1 VLPIASEPVAD
12 GAVAR
17 RGETI
22 VDVGPARDVCSR
34 HPDAET
40 VDHGDAIL
48 LPGLVN
54 AHTHL
59 SLTALADATPRG
71 EGFLS
76 WLERTARAARAME
89 ANEVRQAVREG
100 LEESYRLGTALVGE
114 ITTRTEG
121 IEEILAHPMMRARV
135 FFEFLGVSEGRARA
149 RLDEAERSA
158 LAVRTET
165 TARGLDR
172 VRAGLSPHAPY
183 SVWPAHWREAAA
195 FTRAH
200 DLYWSS
206 HIAESPDEDEFL
218 TRGTG
223 PLRDHLVALGVWDGT
238 FPVPGRP
245 AIDLLT
251 DAAALD
257 ERALLVHAIHLDKV
271 AIARIAA
278 SGASVCLCPRSNAYL
293 GLPPPPVEAFMSL
306 GTRLCLGT
314 DAKASNADLS
324 VWAEMR
330 ALGRIAPGIP
340 ARRLVEMA
348 TSGGARAL
356 GFEGLAGTLRPGDR
370 SPLVTVQSDG
380 TRFDDPYEFLARES
394 VEEGVL
400 PL

>member
-1 VLPIASEPVAD
+1 
-12 GAVAR
+12 
-17 RGETI
+17 
-22 VDVGPARDVCSR
+22 VDLGR
-34 HPDAET
+34 
-40 VDHGDAIL
+40 AIL

-59 SLTALADATPRG
+59 SLTTLADAGPRS

-76 WLERTARAARAME
+76 WLGRTARAARSMGAD
-89 ANEVRQAVREG
+89 EVRGAVREG
-100 LEESYRLGTALVGE
+100 LEESFRLGTALVGE

-121 IEEILAHPMMRARV
+121 IEEILAHPVMRARV
-135 FFEFLGVSEGRARA
+135 FFEFLGVSEPRARA
-149 RLDEAERSA
+149 RLDEAERGA
-158 LAVRTET
+158 LALRTET
-165 TARGLDR
+165 AARGLDR

-195 FTRAH
+195 FAQAH
-200 DLYWSS
+200 DLFWSS

-223 PLRDHLVALGVWDGT
+223 PLRDYLHALGVWDGS

-245 AIDLLT
+245 AIDLLA
-251 DAAALD
+251 DAGALD
-257 ERALLVHAIHLDKV
+257 ERALLVHAIHLDEG

-293 GLPPPPVEAFMSL
+293 GLPPPPVEAFMSQ
-306 GTRLCLGT
+306 GARLCLGT
-314 DAKASNADLS
+314 DARASNADLS

-330 ALGRIAPGIP
+330 SLGRIAPRIP

-348 TSGGARAL
+348 TSGGAWSL
-356 GFEGLAGTLRPGDR
+356 GFDGMAGTLRPGDR
-370 SPLVTVQSDG
+370 SPLVSVQSNG
-380 TRFDDPYEFLARES
+380 TRVDDPYEFLARES

>member
-1 VLPIASEPVAD
+1 VLPIAAEPFAD

-17 RGETI
+17 RGEAI
-22 VDVGPARDVCSR
+22 VDVGPARDVRSR
-34 HPDAET
+34 HPLAEV
-40 VDHGDAIL
+40 VDLGRAIL

-59 SLTALADATPRG
+59 SLTTLADAGPRS

-76 WLERTARAARAME
+76 WLGRTARAARSMGAD
-89 ANEVRQAVREG
+89 EVRGAVREG
-100 LEESYRLGTALVGE
+100 LEESFRLGTALVGE

-121 IEEILAHPMMRARV
+121 IEEILAHPVMRARV
-135 FFEFLGVSEGRARA
+135 FFEFLGVSEPRARA
-149 RLDEAERSA
+149 RLDEAERGA
-158 LAVRTET
+158 LALRTET
-165 TARGLDR
+165 AARGLDR

-195 FTRAH
+195 FAQAH
-200 DLYWSS
+200 DLFWSS

-223 PLRDHLVALGVWDGT
+223 PLRDYLHALGVWDGS

-245 AIDLLT
+245 AIDLLA
-251 DAAALD
+251 DAGALD
-257 ERALLVHAIHLDKV
+257 ERALLVHAIHLDEG

-293 GLPPPPVEAFMSL
+293 GLPPPPVEAFMSQ
-306 GTRLCLGT
+306 GARLCLGT
-314 DAKASNADLS
+314 DARASNADLS

-330 ALGRIAPGIP
+330 SLGRIAPRIP

-348 TSGGARAL
+348 TSGGAWSL
-356 GFEGLAGTLRPGDR
+356 GFDGMAGTLRPGDR
-370 SPLVTVQSDG
+370 SPLVSVQSNG
-380 TRFDDPYEFLARES
+380 TRVDDPYEFLARES